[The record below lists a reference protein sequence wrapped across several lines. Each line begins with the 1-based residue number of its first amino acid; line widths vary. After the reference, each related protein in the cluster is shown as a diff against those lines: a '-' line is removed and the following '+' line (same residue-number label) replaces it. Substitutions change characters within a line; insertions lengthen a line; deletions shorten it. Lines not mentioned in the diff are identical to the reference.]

1 MNWDMHG
8 TIPPETQE
16 RVLPRNPRA
25 ILAEVPDERID
36 AALGDLSWEVLR
48 DRIRH
53 MDFCAPGGV
62 SLDATVMAALIAR
75 LVDVQPPRPRIPGG
89 RMTVQKAR
97 KKWDALRIAATEGDP
112 AAMLD
117 AAQDFQPIAELAF
130 GTWET

>member
-1 MNWDMHG
+1 MSHK
-8 TIPPETQE
+8 
-16 RVLPRNPRA
+16 PRE
-25 ILAEVPDERID
+25 ILAEISDDRID
-36 AALGDLSWEVLR
+36 AALGDLSWKVLR
-48 DRIRH
+48 DRIEH

-62 SLDATVMAALIAR
+62 SRDATVIAALIAH
-75 LVDVQPPRPRIPGG
+75 LVEVQPPRLRIPGG

-97 KKWDALRIAATEGDP
+97 KKWDAVRIAATEGDP